1 MTMRAR
7 GFSLIELIIA
17 IVVLSIIAAMGAP
30 LLANGLQFFNA
41 ATTDLDTLSKQRYAT
56 ERMVRE
62 LRAIRFNAGTNRYDV
77 TLGGAGATTSISFTK
92 VDGVT
97 VTLNG
102 AMPPNL
108 NITYSSGGAAALLT
122 DQLAGVAFTGFTID
136 GVTTTTDPA
145 LMKYV
150 DVDLTLQRSPTSTF
164 ARIARVQLRNQD
176 PTP

>member
-41 ATTDLDTLSKQRYAT
+41 ATTDLDTLSKERYAT
-56 ERMVRE
+56 ERMARE
-62 LRAIRFNAGTNRYDV
+62 LRAIRFNAGTNQYDV
-77 TLGGAGATTSISFTK
+77 TLGGAGAPSISFTK

-97 VTLNG
+97 VTIDG
-102 AMPPNL
+102 ATLPDL
-108 NITYSSGGAAALLT
+108 NINYSGGGAVLLT
-122 DQLAGVAFTGFTID
+122 NQLASVAFTGYAVD

-145 LMKYV
+145 TMAYV
-150 DVDLTLQRSPTSTF
+150 DVALSLARSPTNSF
-164 ARIARVQLRNQD
+164 PRVARVQLRNQD